1 MPELKLNERAQAM
14 VRQLVADRESLGI
27 EVTNL
32 PEGSLLVDAG
42 INCPGSLEAG
52 RLLAEICLGG
62 LGRVELVQLFFTD
75 FWLPGVQVTVQQP
88 ALACIA
94 SQYAGWALKGEGF
107 FALGSGPARAL
118 AAKEEVFQA
127 LGYQEN
133 SPVGVLVLETR
144 KVPPAA
150 VVEKVVAACGLG
162 PEDLSFWWPHR
173 LPGRFRPGGSPGG
186 GNGPSQADG
195 AGLRSRQDN
204 GGLWHLPPGPLAAE
218 DLAAMGRTNDGVLY
232 GGRCFYTVTDPEEEI
247 VEIPAQGASL
257 ASRDYRTP
265 FLKLLEQY
273 GDFIRSIPSSSSPA
287 EVVINN
293 RPPGRSTG
301 PDGWLGP
308 PQASPCWEW
317 QRIEDRDNK
326 RGARAGMCRNWPGPS
341 GSGGGGG
348 NLPHYRPDGPGRPRR
363 LYCRNQTLDDCHAS
377 WCGPSPGAPWNRSF
391 SGWMP
396 STAWKRGSISS
407 TPRWWK
413 GPSTNTTPPPSWP
426 RRACPPA
433 HSGDGKLFRPWPPL
447 PNWGRCG
454 GQAPLWRSL
463 GRGWCG

>member
-162 PEDLSFWWPHR
+162 PKNLSLLVAPTASLAGSVQVAARVVETGLHKLMELGYDLGKITAAFGTCP
-173 LPGRFRPGGSPGG
+173 L
-186 GNGPSQADG
+186 A
-195 AGLRSRQDN
+195 
-204 GGLWHLPPGPLAAE
+204 PLAAE

-247 VEIPAQGASL
+247 VEILPRVPSL
-257 ASRDYRTP
+257 ASRDYGTP

-273 GDFIRSIPSSSSPA
+273 GDFYKIDPLLFSPA

-293 RPPGRSTG
+293 TATG
-301 PDGWLGP
+301 
-308 PQASPCWEW
+308 
-317 QRIEDRDNK
+317 K
-326 RGARAGMCRNWPGPS
+326 VHRAGRVA
-341 GSGGGGG
+341 
-348 NLPHYRPDGPGRPRR
+348 PD
-363 LYCRNQTLDDCHAS
+363 LL
-377 WCGPSPGAPWNRSF
+377 
-391 SGWMP
+391 
-396 STAWKRGSISS
+396 KE
-407 TPRWWK
+407 
-413 GPSTNTTPPPSWP
+413 
-426 RRACPPA
+426 
-433 HSGDGKLFRPWPPL
+433 
-447 PNWGRCG
+447 
-454 GQAPLWRSL
+454 SL
-463 GRGWCG
+463 LGVAKD